1 LMSIAM
7 YQKPRKNT
15 GITPIL
21 SEEIAQRL

>member
-7 YQKPRKNT
+7 YQKTRNNA

-21 SEEIAQRL
+21 SEEIAQR